1 MAVLLTTTRQGGL
14 EVLKR
19 PVISSPVPPGLIR
32 ARRHFSPEAFPVE
45 AVEEGVGEEVG
56 QHGCGGQRVGV
67 GGGGDL
73 GGRQG
78 TSATTTPRTETSA
91 RGGETKW

>member
-56 QHGCGGQRVGV
+56 D
-67 GGGGDL
+67 GGGDSGGL
-73 GGRQG
+73 GRGEG
-78 TSATTTPRTETSA
+78 TAA
-91 RGGETKW
+91 AAAG